1 MNVDLPFWRN
11 ASPKR
16 KRVYSTLFV
25 LILSIVATLAGMLVQ
40 LSPEE
45 AQVIYNQLNQTVTE
59 NTASGTLIPAIF
71 LNNFSLCLLMFIP
84 LAGLAIGL
92 FILFS
97 TGMAFRAVFDIQT
110 ASGLSGAA
118 SAEIQASTAILV
130 LTTIGIVFLL
140 EYISYAI
147 GMTES
152 IWLFRRIIQKKWRSE
167 LKYLAVAIGIVAL
180 LLIIGAIVETYTLS
194 IGI

>member
-1 MNVDLPFWRN
+1 
-11 ASPKR
+11 
-16 KRVYSTLFV
+16 
-25 LILSIVATLAGMLVQ
+25 MLVQ
-40 LSPEE
+40 LPPQE
-45 AQVIYNQLNQTVTE
+45 AQMIYDQLNQTVTE

-71 LNNFSLCLLMFIP
+71 INNFSLCLLMFIP
-84 LAGLAIGL
+84 FAGIAIGL

-97 TGMAFRAVFDIQT
+97 TGMAFRAVFDVQA

-130 LTTIGIVFLL
+130 LVMVGAVFLL
-140 EYISYAI
+140 EYVSYAI

-152 IWLFRRIIQKKWRSE
+152 VWLARRIMQKQWRRE
-167 LKYLAVAIGIVAL
+167 LKYLAITIGIVAL
-180 LLIIGAIVETYTLS
+180 LLIVGAVVETVTLA

>member
-11 ASPKR
+11 VTKH
-16 KRVYSTLFV
+16 KRVYSTLCV
-25 LILSIVATLAGMLVQ
+25 NIVYSSDFADMLVQ
-40 LSPEE
+40 LSRK
-45 AQVIYNQLNQTVTE
+45 
-59 NTASGTLIPAIF
+59 GTSNIQSTKPDRNREYCQRTIIPAIF

-167 LKYLAVAIGIVAL
+167 LKYLAVTIGIVAL